1 MPPKRAAVSG
11 DPLDPTAKKR
21 KSRSDSTS
29 DLNSVISNICNPTQ
43 DGNTSSLL
51 SQGAPWPF
59 PWANVQGN
67 DASDLQSALES
78 VLPWPLLTALFQSS
92 FVCKVQSTRM
102 GFAKNGL
109 THFQFWT
116 ERHSF
121 GPVSRPRRIW
131 MGSQAFP
138 GHHPLS
144 MVGVK
149 VRLNPRAVKT
159 G

>member
-1 MPPKRAAVSG
+1 MRE
-11 DPLDPTAKKR
+11 KKPIVFQVLYVPGQE
-21 KSRSDSTS
+21 SLFVLFSVGTEDSTCTVP
-29 DLNSVISNICNPTQ
+29 LC
-43 DGNTSSLL
+43 L
-51 SQGAPWPF
+51 F
-59 PWANVQGN
+59 YVQGN

-138 GHHPLS
+138 GHHPLC